1 MSVTVL
7 FFGPLVDVTGIR
19 TLILQQVTDTD
30 SLRQQLHARYPTL
43 INAQYLL
50 AVDKQ
55 ITKEN
60 TALKD
65 NETVA
70 LLPPYAGG

>member
-7 FFGPLVDVTGIR
+7 FFGPLIDITGIR
-19 TLILQQVTDTD
+19 TMAVQDVTDTD
-30 SLRQQLHARYPTL
+30 SLRRQLHARYPTL
-43 INAQYLL
+43 VNAQYLL
-50 AVDKQ
+50 AVDKE

>member
-7 FFGPLVDVTGIR
+7 FFGPLVEMTGTR
-19 TLILQQVTDTD
+19 TMTVKQVTDTD
-30 SLRQQLHARYPTL
+30 SLRLHLHALYPVL
-43 INAQYLL
+43 ANARYLL
-50 AVDKQ
+50 AVDKE